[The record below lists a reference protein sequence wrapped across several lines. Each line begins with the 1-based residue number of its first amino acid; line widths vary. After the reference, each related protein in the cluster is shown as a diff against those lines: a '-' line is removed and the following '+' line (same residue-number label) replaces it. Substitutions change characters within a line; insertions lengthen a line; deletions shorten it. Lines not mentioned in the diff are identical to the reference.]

1 MKGILRES
9 VETMRKPRKRRKGKT
24 KNKKK
29 SGRVVKFKEECVE
42 NFNKVYIIYSILS
55 KKFKNEINA

>member
-9 VETMRKPRKRRKGKT
+9 VETTMRKMRKLREGKT
-24 KNKKK
+24 KNKK
-29 SGRVVKFKEECVE
+29 SGRVVKFKEECGE

-55 KKFKNEINA
+55 KKFKN